1 MSSVKSGGNVWIRV
15 RPNTFYD
22 LDYADD
28 FALLPHDRTLRGA
41 LLETIDEEAGHLG
54 LHVSWAKTKI
64 QNMVYGG
71 EQPALSVRANT
82 VDSVS

>member
-1 MSSVKSGGNVWIRV
+1 MG
-15 RPNTFYD
+15 PNKFDD

-28 FALLPHDRTLRGA
+28 FALHSHDRTLRGA
-41 LLETIDEEAGHLG
+41 LLERINEEAGHLG
-54 LHVSWAKTKI
+54 LHVSWTKTKI

-71 EQPALSVRANT
+71 EQPALSVRANK